1 MLGGI
6 ILIGCQNQ
14 QKLSHEEM
22 RSKLRASISLASE
35 SEVLMEKIVE
45 DRIPTHF
52 EAGHLGYLKEQ
63 GNDLTKS
70 LKDAVP
76 EPKDRDA
83 YQEVVEQLS
92 VLQNG
97 LDSAANHINQ
107 PGEIVPIRDQLGAVR
122 DTLQKMELRK

>member
-1 MLGGI
+1 
-6 ILIGCQNQ
+6 
-14 QKLSHEEM
+14 
-22 RSKLRASISLASE
+22 
-35 SEVLMEKIVE
+35 MEKIVE
-45 DRIPTHF
+45 HRIPTHF